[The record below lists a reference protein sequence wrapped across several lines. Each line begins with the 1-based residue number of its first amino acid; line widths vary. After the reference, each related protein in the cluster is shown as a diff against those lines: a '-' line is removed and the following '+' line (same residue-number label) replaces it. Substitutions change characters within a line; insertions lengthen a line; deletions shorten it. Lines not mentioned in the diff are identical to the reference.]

1 MLHTGFTNQF
11 TARTVPLQPTGPAD
25 NSRGFA
31 QRLADQRKVLIGEYI
46 HHTRFQPPVQF
57 LIEGFKKPSLHD
69 FAQRLADQRKAL
81 IGEYIH
87 HTRFQPPVQFLI
99 EGFKKLS
106 LHDYTNTESAT
117 RISDTISTKPSKAT
131 ENSFGSSKPRNPT
144 PELPHHLRNIVPA
157 TDQGAAVRAPY
168 GEHSSCY

>member
-1 MLHTGFTNQF
+1 MLHTAFTNWF
-11 TARTVPLQPTGPAD
+11 AARTVPLQPTGPAD

-31 QRLADQRKVLIGEYI
+31 QRLADQRKALIKEHI

-57 LIEGFKKPSLHD
+57 LIEGFKK
-69 FAQRLADQRKAL
+69 
-81 IGEYIH
+81 
-87 HTRFQPPVQFLI
+87 V
-99 EGFKKLS
+99 S

-117 RISDTISTKPSKAT
+117 RISDTKSTKPSKAT

>member
-31 QRLADQRKVLIGEYI
+31 QRLADQRKV
-46 HHTRFQPPVQF
+46 
-57 LIEGFKKPSLHD
+57 
-69 FAQRLADQRKAL
+69 L